1 MRLLYLIQPQSRFG
15 FMEMKTCKMRKKS
28 RRLKQD
34 NCSLISAIVIVFCI
48 LSPICNGEQLKEKLQ
63 PADISEDVKP
73 SEIGQSIFLE
83 SLGPF

>member
-1 MRLLYLIQPQSRFG
+1 
-15 FMEMKTCKMRKKS
+15 MEMKTCKMREKS
-28 RRLKQD
+28 RRLIQD
-34 NCSLISAIVIVFCI
+34 HCLLISVIVIAFCI

-73 SEIGQSIFLE
+73 SETGQSIFHE